1 MPSADDMQNSMAYTW
16 LVRYKWAQPPG
27 KVVRLY
33 PIKLKTC
40 QPSAQQFHS

>member
-1 MPSADDMQNSMAYTW
+1 MPSADDMQNSMAHTW
-16 LVRYKWAQPPG
+16 LVRYGWARPPG

-33 PIKLKTC
+33 QIKLETR